1 MTERQRREAYRL
13 KTLPGCVFLPAW
25 LSEDEQLLLAHEC
38 VTSYIEPPHRTN
50 LTGFEEAAREFWP
63 SNEPMFTRLRWATLE
78 IMTELS
84 RQCPLLAQELHLTG
98 DYTPQAAIVNLY
110 RRTDRLRGHQDDA
123 ETDTTSPLVSISLG
137 LPGLFLVG
145 GDTRQLSPQPVVL
158 RGGDVLL
165 LASTA
170 RKSFHGIAA
179 IMEPQPDADTHGG
192 PDGGEPAPPTAA
204 GAGAGA
210 GRRWQESTAVG
221 SLEGLSGDERVRL
234 MDLLAKTRINLSI
247 RQVNQGGRVT

>member
-1 MTERQRREAYRL
+1 
-13 KTLPGCVFLPAW
+13 
-25 LSEDEQLLLAHEC
+25 
-38 VTSYIEPPHRTN
+38 
-50 LTGFEEAAREFWP
+50 
-63 SNEPMFTRLRWATLE
+63 
-78 IMTELS
+78 MTELS
-84 RQCPLLAQELHLTG
+84 RQCQLLAQELHLTG

-123 ETDTTSPLVSISLG
+123 ETDATSPLVSISLG

-170 RKSFHGIAA
+170 RKSLHGIAA
-179 IMEPQPDADTHGG
+179 IMDPQPGAKTEHGEQ
-192 PDGGEPAPPTAA
+192 DGGEPAPPTA
-204 GAGAGA
+204 AGAGA

-221 SLEGLSGDERVRL
+221 SLEGLSGDERVGL